1 MKAAP
6 ALDISSTESDVIF
19 LGFALSDCVV
29 EIDKQA
35 AKYLRAVHRTALE
48 LAIPNRFGIEVGG
61 FWLMPEQLAQLRKLP
76 ECYSQLEA
84 PFVERAI
91 EAYLAAQ
98 LPMLPPTRSAIF
110 NFQESMSPPSS
121 CGESQAK
128 QSRS

>member
-1 MKAAP
+1 MKPAR
-6 ALDISSTESDVIF
+6 ALDIASPESEVIF

-29 EIDKQA
+29 EIDKDA

-61 FWLMPEQLAQLRKLP
+61 FWLMPEQLEQLRKLP
-76 ECYSQLEA
+76 ECYSLLEA

-98 LPMLPPTRSAIF
+98 VPTLPKRSL
-110 NFQESMSPPSS
+110 
-121 CGESQAK
+121 
-128 QSRS
+128 

>member
-1 MKAAP
+1 MKAAR
-6 ALDISSTESDVIF
+6 ALDLSSSESDVIF

-61 FWLMPEQLAQLRKLP
+61 FWLMPEQMAQLRKLP

-91 EAYLAAQ
+91 DAYL
-98 LPMLPPTRSAIF
+98 SAHLSAF
-110 NFQESMSPPSS
+110 PSQSNRDSNSP
-121 CGESQAK
+121 E
-128 QSRS
+128 

>member
-1 MKAAP
+1 MKPAR
-6 ALDISSTESDVIF
+6 ALDTASSESEVIF

-29 EIDKQA
+29 EIDKEA

-98 LPMLPPTRSAIF
+98 FPTLPHRSH
-110 NFQESMSPPSS
+110 
-121 CGESQAK
+121 
-128 QSRS
+128 